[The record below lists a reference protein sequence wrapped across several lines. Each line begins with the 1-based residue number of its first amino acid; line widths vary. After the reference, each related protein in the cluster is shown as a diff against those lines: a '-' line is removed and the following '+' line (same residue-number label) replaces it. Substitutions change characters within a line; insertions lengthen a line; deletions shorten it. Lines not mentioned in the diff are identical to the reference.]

1 MNSEKLTIV
10 SFCRNLNVNFAKM
23 SNYTAS
29 IFVIILVALVS
40 CKHEPPPDLDGTWAE
55 NCNPDTVY
63 FGNTVLPLLVSN
75 CGMSGCHDEASHKDG
90 IIVTDYYSL
99 MNSDI
104 IDIGNANNSDLI
116 EAITE
121 NDPDDIMP
129 PPPSAPLTTEQINA
143 IRTWINQGAKFN
155 NCVGCDT
162 LNYTFNAYILP
173 IIQTNCS
180 GCHSGGSP
188 DANLVLTNYAEIS
201 SIANNG
207 SLMHSLNGT
216 GGYSIMPKNTS
227 GLQSCKITQIQK
239 WINDGAP
246 NN

>member
-188 DANLVLTNYAEIS
+188 DANLVLTNYAEIL
-201 SIANNG
+201 SIANDG
-207 SLMHSLNGT
+207 SLIHSLNGT

>member
-1 MNSEKLTIV
+1 MK
-10 SFCRNLNVNFAKM
+10 
-23 SNYTAS
+23 NYTTLV
-29 IFVIILVALVS
+29 FGLILMALVS

-55 NCNPDTVY
+55 NCDPDTVY
-63 FGNTVLPLLVSN
+63 FGNTILPLLVSN
-75 CGMSGCHDEASHKDG
+75 CGMSGCHDEASHEEG
-90 IIVTDYYSL
+90 IVVTDYYSL

-104 IDIGNANNSDLI
+104 IDMGNANNSELM
-116 EAITE
+116 EVITE
-121 NDPDDIMP
+121 TDPDKIMP
-129 PPPSAPLTTEQINA
+129 PPPSTALTSAQINA

-162 LNYTFNAYILP
+162 VNYTFNAYILP
-173 IIQTNCS
+173 IIQTNCT

-188 DANLVLTNYAEIS
+188 DANLSLTNYAEIA
-201 SIANNG
+201 SIANDG

>member
-1 MNSEKLTIV
+1 MK
-10 SFCRNLNVNFAKM
+10 K
-23 SNYTAS
+23 YTTL
-29 IFVIILVALVS
+29 FFGLILMTLVS

-55 NCNPDTVY
+55 SCNPDTVY
-63 FGNTVLPLLVSN
+63 FGNTILPLLVSN

-188 DANLVLTNYAEIS
+188 YANLSLTNYSQIVS
-201 SIANNG
+201 TVNDG
-207 SLMHSLNGT
+207 SLMHSLHGT

>member
-1 MNSEKLTIV
+1 MKKRFPYLVGLIFLT
-10 SFCRNLNVNFAKM
+10 
-23 SNYTAS
+23 
-29 IFVIILVALVS
+29 LVS

-55 NCNPDTVY
+55 NCDPDTVY
-63 FGNTVLPLLVSN
+63 FGNTILPLLVSN
-75 CGMSGCHDEASHKDG
+75 CGMSGCHDEASHEEG
-90 IIVTDYYSL
+90 IVVTDYYSL

-104 IDIGNANNSDLI
+104 IDMGNANNSELM
-116 EAITE
+116 EVITE
-121 NDPDDIMP
+121 SDPDKIMP
-129 PPPSAPLTTEQINA
+129 PPPSSALTAEQINA

-162 LNYTFNAYILP
+162 VNYTFNAYILP
-173 IIQTNCS
+173 IIQTNCT

-188 DANLVLTNYAEIS
+188 SANLPITNYSETVALV
-201 SIANNG
+201 NDG
-207 SLMHSLNGT
+207 SLMHSLHGT

>member
-1 MNSEKLTIV
+1 MKKL
-10 SFCRNLNVNFAKM
+10 FPFFAGL
-23 SNYTAS
+23 T
-29 IFVIILVALVS
+29 LLTLVS

-55 NCNPDTVY
+55 NCDPDTVY
-63 FGNTVLPLLVSN
+63 FGNTILPLLVSN
-75 CGMSGCHDEASHKDG
+75 CGMSGCHDEASHKEG
-90 IIVTDYYSL
+90 IVVTDYYSL

-104 IDIGNANNSDLI
+104 VEPGHGDHSEII
-116 EAITE
+116 EVITE
-121 NDPDDIMP
+121 TDPDDIMP
-129 PPPSAPLTTEQINA
+129 PPPSSPLTQEQITA

-162 LNYTFNAYILP
+162 VNYTFNAYILP
-173 IIQTNCS
+173 IIQTNCT

-188 DANLVLTNYAEIS
+188 SANLPITNYSETVALV
-201 SIANNG
+201 NDG
-207 SLMHSLNGT
+207 SLMHSLHGT

>member
-1 MNSEKLTIV
+1 LSHPNNETNCNFEKM
-10 SFCRNLNVNFAKM
+10 K
-23 SNYTAS
+23 NYTTLV
-29 IFVIILVALVS
+29 FGLILMTLVS
-40 CKHEPPPDLDGTWAE
+40 CKHEPPPDLDGTLSE
-55 NCNPDTVY
+55 NCDPDTVY
-63 FGNTVLPLLVSN
+63 FGNTILPLLASN

>member
-1 MNSEKLTIV
+1 MVLAI
-10 SFCRNLNVNFAKM
+10 
-23 SNYTAS
+23 AS
-29 IFVIILVALVS
+29 IIG
-40 CKHEPPPDLDGTWAE
+40 CKHEPPPDPDGTWAE
-55 NCNPDTVY
+55 SCDPDTVY
-63 FGNTVLPLLVSN
+63 FGNTILPLLVSN
-75 CGMSGCHDEASHKDG
+75 CGMSGCHDEGSHAEG
-90 IIVTDYYSL
+90 IVVTDYYSL

-104 IDIGNANNSDLI
+104 IDMGNANNSELM
-116 EAITE
+116 EVITE
-121 NDPDDIMP
+121 SDPDKIMP
-129 PPPSAPLTTEQINA
+129 PPPSSALTTQQINA

-173 IIQTNCS
+173 IIQTNCT

-188 DANLVLTNYAEIS
+188 DANLSLTNYAEIA
-201 SIANNG
+201 SIANDG

-227 GLQSCKITQIQK
+227 GLQNCKITQIQK
-239 WINDGAP
+239 WINDGAL